1 MLPDIPDTK
10 LELNRRWMTVLKMRI
25 NAEHPIL
32 AQIKSLTQHEGF
44 EHEYQQI
51 GFGMVSEGYSEIK
64 APLTIRLDEVPNL
77 IGPALANKM
86 GELAAEL
93 GKQEMQ
99 MFFRKL
105 DETTEKA
112 GTTMD
117 SAGPITADKILQ
129 LIAMTQVDFD
139 QKGKPKSS
147 FVIHPSMVESAK
159 KIDEQIANDPELKAR
174 AEAIRRKQYESWLAR
189 ENNRKLVD

>member
-1 MLPDIPDTK
+1 
-10 LELNRRWMTVLKMRI
+10 
-25 NAEHPIL
+25 
-32 AQIKSLTQHEGF
+32 
-44 EHEYQQI
+44 
-51 GFGMVSEGYSEIK
+51 MVSEGYSEIK
-64 APLTIRLDEVPNL
+64 VPVTIRLEEVPNL
-77 IGPALANKM
+77 VGPALANKM
-86 GELAAEL
+86 GELASEL
-93 GKQEMQ
+93 GKQQME

-112 GTTMD
+112 GTAVD
-117 SAGPITADKILQ
+117 SAGPITADKLLQ

-139 QKGKPKSS
+139 RYGKPRST
-147 FVIHPSMVESAK
+147 FVIHPSMVETAR